1 MAVTTHTPTALAE
14 RGSFEKLHEKTPH
27 NERQDDGQCLMFIGS
42 RDEFQATIENEKL
55 FRTKTKM
62 TTFVKEA
69 GDPQKHLV
77 TDKEVVGNIGTL
89 KSERKNVRRVQA
101 TGKYAD

>member
-1 MAVTTHTPTALAE
+1 MTTHTPTALAE
-14 RGSFEKLHEKTPH
+14 RGSFENLHEKTPH
-27 NERQDDGQCLMFIGS
+27 NERQDDGQCLMFIGN
-42 RDEFQATIENEKL
+42 RDEFKATIENEKL
-55 FRTKTKM
+55 FRAKTKM

-89 KSERKNVRRVQA
+89 KNERKNVRRVQA